1 MHLPSVVCPFL
12 RSLLD
17 VGLKGRY
24 DFLDGVTFAHTCDV
38 GAQFSGNWK
47 INIKTGFSHFI
58 DIPHTMHDGAMEYQK
73 GLLKD
78 YLSAMEKYFKK
89 TISPEKLKNAVKL
102 HNEQRA
108 LVRKLYELK
117 KQEPPL
123 ISGSETLKT
132 LIAIMSLPVDEG
144 NMLLKEAIEEFK
156 NRDNGPKVKPARLLV
171 WGSIIDDTAILNMI
185 ESLDANV
192 VMDDTCVGSRA
203 FFKDVQ
209 ITDDPLD
216 GLAEYYLKEI
226 RCPRT
231 FKETNDGRILK
242 NYSDDLKNRFGYL
255 GDFIK
260 DYKVDG
266 VIMQSLRYCDA
277 HGYEV
282 PGLKDYL
289 KSVGTPAIYL
299 EHNYTEAAFGPLK
312 TRVQSFI
319 EILD

>member
-1 MHLPSVVCPFL
+1 
-12 RSLLD
+12 
-17 VGLKGRY
+17 
-24 DFLDGVTFAHTCDV
+24 
-38 GAQFSGNWK
+38 
-47 INIKTGFSHFI
+47 
-58 DIPHTMHDGAMEYQK
+58 
-73 GLLKD
+73 
-78 YLSAMEKYFKK
+78 
-89 TISPEKLKNAVKL
+89 
-102 HNEQRA
+102 
-108 LVRKLYELK
+108 
-117 KQEPPL
+117 
-123 ISGSETLKT
+123 
-132 LIAIMSLPVDEG
+132 
-144 NMLLKEAIEEFK
+144 
-156 NRDNGPKVKPARLLV
+156 
-171 WGSIIDDTAILNMI
+171 MI

-216 GLAEYYLKEI
+216 GLAGYYLKEI

-231 FKETNDGRILK
+231 FKEANDGRILK
-242 NYSDDLKNRFGYL
+242 NYADDLHNRFSYL